1 MTYAIRNHNGRL
13 LGYHPT
19 KRAAEQEAR
28 FYRTQTGNPAY
39 IEKEPTRPASIID
52 RELTRLFKGAK

>member
-19 KRAAEQEAR
+19 KRANELSEAD
-28 FYRTQTGNPAY
+28 Q
-39 IEKEPTRPASIID
+39 
-52 RELTRLFKGAK
+52 